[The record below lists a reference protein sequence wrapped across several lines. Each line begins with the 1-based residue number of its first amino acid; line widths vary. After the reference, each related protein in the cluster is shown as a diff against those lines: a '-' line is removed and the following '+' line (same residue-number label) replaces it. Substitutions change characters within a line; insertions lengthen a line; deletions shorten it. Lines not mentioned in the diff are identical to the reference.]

1 MLTAL
6 DTLAHELAYGAA
18 RSDIECNC
26 RLVEWGPPSYYDTA
40 IEDAEIREEWLD
52 RAITCLDGRG
62 LLLRHP
68 SNHAWVAIKDA
79 PEQAGRETA

>member
-1 MLTAL
+1 MLTAI
-6 DTLAHELAYGAA
+6 DTLAHELAYGVA
-18 RSDIECNC
+18 RATIECNC

-52 RAITCLDGRG
+52 RAITYLDGRG

-68 SNHAWVAIKDA
+68 SNSAWVAIKDA
-79 PEQAGRETA
+79 PEKEEA